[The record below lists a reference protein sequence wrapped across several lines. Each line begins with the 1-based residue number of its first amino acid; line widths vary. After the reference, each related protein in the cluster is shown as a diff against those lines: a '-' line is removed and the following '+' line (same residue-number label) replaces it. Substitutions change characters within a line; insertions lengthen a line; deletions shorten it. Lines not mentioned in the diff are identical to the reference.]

1 MYFHGFV
8 VFSEEIFPDP
18 SKLYTVRTFP
28 VPKSLKDVRSFLRL
42 CNYYRRFVKDFAK
55 IASPLNRLM
64 RKHGTVQ
71 LKARLLQL
79 LMALNVT
86 SHILLVKKFYV
97 HTDHGSLSWLR
108 NVKDPTGRLAR
119 WALAL
124 QQFDFEIH
132 HCPGVQNGVADALSR
147 RTYGSSMLPNAVP
160 LSLPVTVI
168 DHPCPS
174 SVPLRTLQRQ
184 DANLYDIIAYLEHE
198 DLPSTDVKARSLL
211 LSIG

>member
-1 MYFHGFV
+1 M
-8 VFSEEIFPDP
+8 
-18 SKLYTVRTFP
+18 
-28 VPKSLKDVRSFLRL
+28 
-42 CNYYRRFVKDFAK
+42 
-55 IASPLNRLM
+55 
-64 RKHGTVQ
+64 
-71 LKARLLQL
+71 QL
-79 LMALNVT
+79 LPSLCEGLCQDCFAYQPPYAETRYSTTEREALAVVDGVKRHQPYLT
-86 SHILLVKKFYV
+86 GKKFYV
-97 HTDHGSLSWLR
+97 HTDHGSLSWLG

-132 HCPGVQNGVADALSR
+132 HRPGVQNGAADALSR